1 MRILGRRAHRRT
13 SVCKCLFVIQFLNAD
28 HPYRLR
34 EIKRIRAWLQDVIS
48 GYDKQEGEIS
58 VVFCSD
64 DYLLKINQES
74 LNHHDFTDIITFDY
88 CVGDIVSGDLFISVP
103 RVQENGRLFRT
114 GSRHEMCRVIVHGIL
129 HLIGFQDKTDQTQ
142 ATMREA
148 ENRALAELFHVKH

>member
-1 MRILGRRAHRRT
+1 MRVSGRRTDCRT
-13 SVCKCLFVIQFLNAD
+13 PVCWCLFVIQFLNAD

-34 EIKRIRAWLQDVIS
+34 ETKKIRAWLQGVIS
-48 GYDKQEGEIS
+48 NYGKQEGEIT

-74 LNHHDFTDIITFDY
+74 LNHHDYTDIITFDY
-88 CVGDIVSGDLFISVP
+88 CVDDLISGDLFISVP
-103 RVQENGRLFRT
+103 RVQENGRLFQT
-114 GSRHEMCRVIVHGIL
+114 GSRQEMCRVLVHGIL

-142 ATMREA
+142 AAMRDA